1 MSEEQR
7 PPERFFVRP
16 RVTIIDTFR
25 AFREVI
31 AKQFAREGKSLHPA
45 WFEDSPEQR
54 PELYADQPHLLPPQD
69 PTDEPPA
76 VDRDD

>member
-1 MSEEQR
+1 MTEKQP

-16 RVTIIDTFR
+16 KLTIIDTFR

-54 PELYADQPHLLPPQD
+54 PELYADQPHLLPPAD
-69 PTDEPPA
+69 ADGTPPPA
-76 VDRDD
+76 DRDD